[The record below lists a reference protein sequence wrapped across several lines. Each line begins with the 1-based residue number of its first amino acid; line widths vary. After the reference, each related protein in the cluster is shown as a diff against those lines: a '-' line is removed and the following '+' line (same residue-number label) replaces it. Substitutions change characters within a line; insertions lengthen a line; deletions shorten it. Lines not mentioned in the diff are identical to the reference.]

1 MPPEEVKMAK
11 YYAMLKKEG
20 EAGEDG
26 CASSTA
32 EIYIFGE
39 IVSAF
44 STAID
49 KAYDI
54 DTGDVSGLSFAK
66 DLQDLGEVDQ
76 INVHISSPGGVAT
89 EGLAIYNTLKNHPSK
104 VVTICDGIAAS
115 AASVIFMAG
124 DERIMN
130 PASLL
135 MVHNPYTLVSGNS
148 AQLREKADTLDK
160 FSKAMISAYVDASGM
175 SEEQVKELLDGA
187 SHEGTY
193 ITADEAVESGLATF
207 VNATETDEGEGVA
220 AALKKIIAKAHPVIC
235 KIKINKD
242 ELDEEIKAIVD
253 KYMADAASAEEA
265 EDPDE
270 SASVAEQLFNLK

>member
-1 MPPEEVKMAK
+1 MAK

-135 MVHNPYTLVSGNS
+135 MVHNPYTYVSGNS
-148 AQLREKADTLDK
+148 AQLREEADMLDK
-160 FSKAMISAYVDASGM
+160 FSKAMISAYVNASGM
-175 SEEQVKELLDGA
+175 SEEQVKDLLDGA

-193 ITADEAVESGLATF
+193 LTAEEAVENGLATSI
-207 VNATETDEGEGVA
+207 NASETDDGEGVA
-220 AALKKIIAKAHPVIC
+220 ASLKKIVAKTHPLIC
-235 KIKINKD
+235 EIKINKD
-242 ELDEEIKAIVD
+242 DLDKGIKDAVVR
-253 KYMADAASAEEA
+253 YTAGAAPAASAEE
-265 EDPDE
+265 PDN
-270 SASVAEQLFNLK
+270 SATVAEQLFNLK

>member
-1 MPPEEVKMAK
+1 MPK
-11 YYAMLKKEG
+11 YYAMLKK
-20 EAGEDG
+20 AGEDG

-54 DTGDVSGLSFAK
+54 DAGDVSGLSFAK

-135 MVHNPYTLVSGNS
+135 MVHNPYTYVSGNS
-148 AQLREKADTLDK
+148 AQLREEADTLDK

-193 ITADEAVESGLATF
+193 ITADEAVENGLATS
-207 VNATETDEGEGVA
+207 V
-220 AALKKIIAKAHPVIC
+220 KKIIAKAHPSIC

-265 EDPDE
+265 EEPDE